1 MIGSISGGSQALLC
15 LLGLIALGFWWLEI
29 AVLRPKQVV
38 MPLSVIPILLGIGLG
53 VVHFWPLPDSVA
65 ETLGAGHA
73 YQQWEEFTSLTDMD
87 RQLIDKIQLQTGADA
102 EVFSQPPV
110 KSISI
115 DPQATRLMTAQL
127 VLAAICYLLG
137 AHFFHSRR
145 SLIWLCTFM
154 TVNGVALALFG
165 IVQKMSSGA
174 RELFFGTLSV
184 KQVVFSSFVN
194 RNNASGLLVMCLAAA
209 VMLVMVTFGDD
220 QEEDEDDV
228 LMGRHSTQGSL
239 WHAFLRAIHG
249 LTASKLAA
257 VTAATFI
264 VGGIVVSLSRGGT
277 IAMLTGSVVSFLVI
291 GMSSTR
297 KRNNS
302 LAYLGVAVFFGLL
315 LVSWLGFG
323 EQILG
328 RFEEVDTTEL
338 IEQKRVENWV
348 DTSTVVPDQ
357 WLLGSGLSTY
367 QHVHR
372 PFRSSSELNV
382 FFFAENQYFQTII
395 DGGIV
400 GLILLLS
407 MIGWSVY
414 FVAFLIRTSR
424 STNMMSVGLLG
435 CFALVSQAV
444 AAFFDFGLYIPANTV
459 TFAIL
464 IGAVAGQAQVH
475 AKRFEDTSYFARL
488 GFGPFAIV
496 MLLLLF
502 SGGMLSLF
510 EFYRLDQ
517 VEQACVASRE
527 IREKEYRALPEEVNQ
542 SLVRLAGLAKNRS
555 EVSLHQAI
563 SEQLVQRYRLRELQ
577 KRTEGVTDLPDETLQ
592 ELWAATNATLQTNF
606 IRQISELNQ
615 TEAKRRKA
623 MFLSNAKLQ
632 SNLLPAYGE
641 LVLARKVS
649 PMVPEVHLRLA
660 ELGMT
665 FSDNVPLQHLGRA
678 VAIAPNNPNYQF
690 LAGIQ
695 TLRSISFDPNSELFA
710 PAIGHLR
717 AALRLSPNL
726 AKTIEQASLKQ
737 EMQGVRI
744 FGLDPE
750 IYARELLLDYPA
762 LLLSLISR
770 DTNLKNS
777 AEVRRSLLKAGRE
790 RWLLR
795 EETEILPFTDA
806 LAAGKIEMEL
816 EIWQSALEHFNLVLQ
831 LNPDSKDAKYLRN
844 EARLKI
850 GDAAGLGDAESEMRE
865 MVEDSQNNRGYR
877 ALLEKIKQARLDV
890 IKR

>member
-102 EVFSQPPV
+102 EVFLQPPV

-338 IEQKRVENWV
+338 I
-348 DTSTVVPDQ
+348 
-357 WLLGSGLSTY
+357 
-367 QHVHR
+367 
-372 PFRSSSELNV
+372 
-382 FFFAENQYFQTII
+382 
-395 DGGIV
+395 
-400 GLILLLS
+400 
-407 MIGWSVY
+407 
-414 FVAFLIRTSR
+414 
-424 STNMMSVGLLG
+424 
-435 CFALVSQAV
+435 
-444 AAFFDFGLYIPANTV
+444 
-459 TFAIL
+459 
-464 IGAVAGQAQVH
+464 
-475 AKRFEDTSYFARL
+475 
-488 GFGPFAIV
+488 
-496 MLLLLF
+496 
-502 SGGMLSLF
+502 
-510 EFYRLDQ
+510 
-517 VEQACVASRE
+517 
-527 IREKEYRALPEEVNQ
+527 
-542 SLVRLAGLAKNRS
+542 
-555 EVSLHQAI
+555 
-563 SEQLVQRYRLRELQ
+563 
-577 KRTEGVTDLPDETLQ
+577 
-592 ELWAATNATLQTNF
+592 
-606 IRQISELNQ
+606 
-615 TEAKRRKA
+615 
-623 MFLSNAKLQ
+623 
-632 SNLLPAYGE
+632 
-641 LVLARKVS
+641 
-649 PMVPEVHLRLA
+649 
-660 ELGMT
+660 
-665 FSDNVPLQHLGRA
+665 
-678 VAIAPNNPNYQF
+678 
-690 LAGIQ
+690 
-695 TLRSISFDPNSELFA
+695 
-710 PAIGHLR
+710 
-717 AALRLSPNL
+717 
-726 AKTIEQASLKQ
+726 
-737 EMQGVRI
+737 
-744 FGLDPE
+744 
-750 IYARELLLDYPA
+750 
-762 LLLSLISR
+762 
-770 DTNLKNS
+770 
-777 AEVRRSLLKAGRE
+777 
-790 RWLLR
+790 
-795 EETEILPFTDA
+795 
-806 LAAGKIEMEL
+806 
-816 EIWQSALEHFNLVLQ
+816 
-831 LNPDSKDAKYLRN
+831 
-844 EARLKI
+844 
-850 GDAAGLGDAESEMRE
+850 
-865 MVEDSQNNRGYR
+865 
-877 ALLEKIKQARLDV
+877 
-890 IKR
+890 